1 LKSLIIC
8 CFTVFLLC
16 LTCSKKTQITDN
28 ENTTKTEINNIKYIR
43 DFILNDLN
51 LKWNYPNLEDFLNS
65 LNITENYAINEEYFN
80 NPYSKNADDY
90 ICIYTIE
97 YGQYILKIIYSTTNA
112 KIYFLLSNEIEID
125 DGNYLYLFPYIE
137 KYKYLSN
144 NDFGEINPYN
154 KKEENIISYV
164 IKQIESRDIE
174 GYCDL
179 IFENNLLKS
188 INIIAYVP

>member
-1 LKSLIIC
+1 MIN
-8 CFTVFLLC
+8 
-16 LTCSKKTQITDN
+16 N
-28 ENTTKTEINNIKYIR
+28 ENTVEIQVNNIKYIR
-43 DFILNDLN
+43 DFILDDLN
-51 LKWNYPNLEDFLNS
+51 LKWNYPNLKDFLNA
-65 LNITENYAINEEYFN
+65 LNITGNYVIHEEYFN

-97 YGQYILKIIYSTTNA
+97 YGKYILKIMYSTTNA
-112 KIYFLLSNEIEID
+112 KIYFLLSIEIEID

-144 NDFGEINPYN
+144 NYFGEFNPYN

-164 IKQIESRDIE
+164 IKQIESRDTE

-188 INIIAYVP
+188 INIIAFVP